1 MHISLRLLSR
11 FYYDYYGVYKECLTA
26 NHNPLIIVGRSTIG
40 TLNDALIVFGM
51 NEI

>member
-1 MHISLRLLSR
+1 MITMECIR
-11 FYYDYYGVYKECLTA
+11 CLTA